1 MDYRLVTKDA
11 FTLVGRRRRM
21 SLIYHGPNP
30 EMEAFHSEVGEQTL
44 DAIAG
49 LSTTEPTEVIS
60 LCRDFDEGREDGGTF
75 DFWLAAAV
83 EGVVP
88 AEAVEAH
95 QVEEL
100 QVPALTWLVLTSAD
114 ADVASIQQLWPEAY
128 GQWLPANPY
137 RVVDGPEMVTTV
149 YDEHWNAQYAK
160 LWLPVEREDQD
171 VTV

>member
-1 MDYRLVTKDA
+1 M
-11 FTLVGRRRRM
+11 
-21 SLIYHGPNP
+21 
-30 EMEAFHSEVGEQTL
+30 
-44 DAIAG
+44 
-49 LSTTEPTEVIS
+49 
-60 LCRDFDEGREDGGTF
+60 
-75 DFWLAAAV
+75 
-83 EGVVP
+83 
-88 AEAVEAH
+88 
-95 QVEEL
+95 EEL

-149 YDEHWNAQYAK
+149 YDEHWNAQYAE